1 MESDVS
7 DSRPHFYSLLHIRLT
22 THALIYP
29 PHCIH
34 ILMLMLIH
42 NFILVQ
48 SLILILKHT
57 RASHFFHSFR
67 HSPSYHFIYKLFFV
81 ITFSSQCDLQSSFS
95 SLIPYLYTST
105 SNISVYPKELHHSN
119 WIQYTYNMLHSLSRL
134 YHMHTMYIHL
144 ASTSIVCQE
153 NHICSKLFKMFGIFR
168 SQY

>member
-95 SLIPYLYTST
+95 SLIPYLYIST

-119 WIQYTYNMLHSLSRL
+119 GYNILTICYIL
-134 YHMHTMYIHL
+134 YLDYI
-144 ASTSIVCQE
+144 
-153 NHICSKLFKMFGIFR
+153 ICIPCIFI
-168 SQY
+168 